1 MDWEREMQLIYSKK
15 PIATNF
21 AELREEYE
29 AAVIKLEGHIIYLL
43 RNQFNF
49 MFFQFERLVD
59 FDSPLMKPLRDAHG
73 KSNSPVTEMH
83 HIFNKL
89 PENIDPS
96 RRTQIVK
103 ELTTGINQLRQTY
116 DNAHQVF
123 LECTRCAFT
132 ELDPNLPSNSK
143 DKENLQRRAQ
153 GMKALIFDFGE
164 FDCRVAWAHAE
175 MQRYRDEIGK
185 FENRPWDERI
195 IVVAAKDADE
205 QKEKLVQELIKLRRG
220 RCSVIDCDCI
230 EREKRLNAVMS
241 GVGTQMRNK
250 YDREMV
256 EELLAGSEPWKE
268 EMEEFEERRVA
279 SCPRCQEER
288 AQASDA
294 STV

>member
-1 MDWEREMQLIYSKK
+1 MQLMYSKK
-15 PIATNF
+15 PIATNL

-29 AAVIKLEGHIIYLL
+29 GAVIKLEGHIIYLL

-73 KSNSPVTEMH
+73 KSNSPAAKMH
-83 HIFNKL
+83 LIFNKL

-96 RRTQIVK
+96 RRTQLVK
-103 ELTTGINQLRQTY
+103 ELTAGINLLRQTY
-116 DNAHQVF
+116 DNAHKVF
-123 LECTRCAFT
+123 LECTRCAVT
-132 ELDPNLPSNSK
+132 ELDPNLSSNSK
-143 DKENLQRRAQ
+143 DKKNLQRRAQ

-195 IVVAAKDADE
+195 LAVAAKDADE

-230 EREKRLNAVMS
+230 EREKRLNAVMC
-241 GVGTQMRNK
+241 GAGTQMRNK

-279 SCPRCQEER
+279 SCPQCQEKR
-288 AQASDA
+288 AQASGTNA
-294 STV
+294 L